1 MFKKIFLHNPTIYK
15 NEIKY
20 IKNCLNS
27 GWITNGEYNDKFA
40 NIIKKFIK
48 VKYAI
53 PCINGTSALH
63 ISLKVL
69 NIKEN
74 DEVIVPTTTFIAPVN
89 AIMYNMAK
97 PIFMDVNNFFTIDIK
112 KTLEFLE
119 NNTYHKKNSSYNK
132 LTHRKIRAIIIVHTF
147 GNAADIERLFNFC
160 KIRNILIIED
170 AAESLGTKYTEG
182 RFKNRYTGTIGSIGC
197 LSFNSNKIITAAGG
211 GMIITNSAT
220 LAKKSLYLINQAKN
234 DTVKYIHD
242 EVGYNYRFNNIQSAI
257 GYAQMQ
263 NIDKIL
269 KKKKKIRDFYE
280 RNLNESNNF
289 HLVPS
294 PLYSKNNYWLN
305 IIRFKNANYSKVISI
320 CKKLQKKGIETRPI
334 WHLNHLQKPYKKC
347 ENYKINNAKKLHNTC
362 LCLPSGLSLS
372 KSDLKK
378 VTDGIFSLF

>member
-1 MFKKIFLHNPTIYK
+1 MFKKIPLHNPTIYK

-27 GWITNGEYNDKFA
+27 GWITNGEYNDKFT
-40 NIIKKFIK
+40 NIVKKFIK
-48 VKYAI
+48 AKYAI

-69 NIKEN
+69 NIREN
-74 DEVIVPTTTFIAPVN
+74 DEVIVPTTTFIAPIN
-89 AIMYNMAK
+89 AIIYNMAK
-97 PIFMDVNNFFTIDIK
+97 PVFMDVNNYFTIDIR
-112 KTLEFLE
+112 KTLEYLE
-119 NNTYHKKNSSYNK
+119 NNTYYKKNFSFNK
-132 LTHRKIRAIIIVHTF
+132 KTNRKIKAIIIVHTF
-147 GNAADIERLFNFC
+147 GNAADFEKLFNFC
-160 KIRNILIIED
+160 KNRNILIIED
-170 AAESLGTKYTEG
+170 AAESLGSKYTKG
-182 RFKNRYTGTIGSIGC
+182 LFKNKYTGTVGNIGC
-197 LSFNSNKIITAAGG
+197 LSFNANKIITAAGG

-220 LAKKSLYLINQAKN
+220 LAKKSHYLINQAKN

-280 RNLNESNNF
+280 KKLNVSSNF
-289 HLVPS
+289 HLVS
-294 PLYSKNNYWLN
+294 SSSHSDNNYWLN
-305 IIRFKNANYSKVISI
+305 IIRFNDANYSKVISI

-334 WHLNHLQKPYKKC
+334 WYLNHLQKPYKMC
-347 ENYKINNAKKLHNTC
+347 ENYKINNAKKLQNTC

-372 KSDLKK
+372 NVDLKK